1 MVVVVK
7 RSPPLSGVD
16 VMGAVS
22 PLSDTN
28 QQHGLDAACLP
39 ACFGRQGGQ
48 MTVGSRILL
57 R

>member
-39 ACFGRQGGQ
+39 VSVGR
-48 MTVGSRILL
+48 VDR
-57 R
+57 